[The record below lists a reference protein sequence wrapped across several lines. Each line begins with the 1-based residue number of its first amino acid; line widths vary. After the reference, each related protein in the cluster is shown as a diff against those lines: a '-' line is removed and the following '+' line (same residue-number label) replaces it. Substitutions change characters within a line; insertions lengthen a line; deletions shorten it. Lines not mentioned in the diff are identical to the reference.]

1 MRGKHAVQVTD
12 TRFVSSLMNDVDVGL
27 GVSTGRDIW
36 TSLIMSKLLTFS
48 LGSFRFIVG
57 SCQVGIRSDWI
68 GLQAAWKRA
77 RNCLLAGRFPA
88 MYPVNFR
95 TIFALGFVG

>member
-48 LGSFRFIVG
+48 
-57 SCQVGIRSDWI
+57 
-68 GLQAAWKRA
+68 
-77 RNCLLAGRFPA
+77 
-88 MYPVNFR
+88 
-95 TIFALGFVG
+95 